1 MDILIIWTFGL
12 IVLFCIMFV
21 KIWALADS
29 KRQGFLDLAEFV
41 TAMKVVDRMLLWIVF
56 FFNYVIYVKLIYKV
70 LTACISGASGT

>member
-56 FFNYVIYVKLIYKV
+56 FFLIM
-70 LTACISGASGT
+70 